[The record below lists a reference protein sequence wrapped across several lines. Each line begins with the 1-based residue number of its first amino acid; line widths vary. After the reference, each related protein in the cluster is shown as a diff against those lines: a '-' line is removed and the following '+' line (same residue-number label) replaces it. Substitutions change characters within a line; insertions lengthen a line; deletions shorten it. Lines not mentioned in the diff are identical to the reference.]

1 MSAPAD
7 QITTRRIVEGDLAG
21 FRAMN
26 SVFCE
31 GFGEPETYAD
41 RPPGAGYAAAWLAN
55 PANIAIL
62 AERDD
67 EPIGALAGYV
77 LHKFEQ
83 ARSELFIYDLA
94 VLERHRR
101 LGAGTAMIE
110 EARRL
115 ARRAGAWTVWVQAD
129 SVPEDEPARA
139 LYRKFARSELTA
151 HHFDIAP

>member
-1 MSAPAD
+1 MSDPAEE
-7 QITTRRIVEGDLAG
+7 ITARRIVEHDLDG

-26 SVFCE
+26 AVLAE

-55 PANIAIL
+55 PANVAIL
-62 AERDD
+62 AESGD

-77 LHKFEQ
+77 LQKFEQ

-94 VLERHRR
+94 VLECHRR
-101 LGAGTAMIE
+101 LGAGTALIE

-115 ARRAGAWTVWVQAD
+115 ARQAGARTIFIQAD
-129 SVPEDEPARA
+129 AIPEGEPARA

-151 HHFDIAP
+151 HHFDIVP